1 MPDEQPDEQPDERPG
16 ERMVAL
22 LRGINLGR
30 AKRIRMADLRS
41 ALEEAGYE
49 DVRTLLQSG
58 NVVLT
63 PATGTAGGLA
73 EDLEHLVLERF
84 GFDIRVVVRT
94 AGELARVV
102 ARSPVPDP
110 ADGSRFLVA
119 FLSEEPPRGAF
130 RPPDLP
136 PGSAEQWWP
145 RGREVYVWC
154 PDGLQNSPIMMHFGT
169 LRLDAAVTV
178 RNWNTVTA
186 LADLANRDG

>member
-1 MPDEQPDEQPDERPG
+1 MPG

-30 AKRIRMADLRS
+30 AKRIRMADLRA
-41 ALEEAGYE
+41 ALEEAGHE
-49 DVRTLLQSG
+49 EVRTLLQSG

-63 PATGTAGGLA
+63 PARGTADRLA

-84 GFDIRVVVRT
+84 GFDVRVVVRT
-94 AGELARVV
+94 AGELIRVV
-102 ARSPVPDP
+102 EQSPLPEP

-119 FLSEEPPRGAF
+119 FLSELPPRGAF

-136 PGSAEQWWP
+136 ACSAEQWWP

-154 PDGLQNSPIMMHFGT
+154 PDGLQNSSIMTHFGT

-186 LADLANRDG
+186 LADLAKPDR